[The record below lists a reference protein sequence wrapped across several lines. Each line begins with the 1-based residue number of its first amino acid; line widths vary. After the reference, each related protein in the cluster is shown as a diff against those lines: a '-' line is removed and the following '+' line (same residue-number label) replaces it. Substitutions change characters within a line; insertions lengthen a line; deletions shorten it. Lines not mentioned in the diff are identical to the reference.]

1 MEDTGKRRKKRAV
14 KTIAILFVLYIG
26 MVVAF
31 ESMLGFFQPADQS
44 TMVVTTMEE
53 DGTAHDRVVARLE
66 SGGQLFV
73 AVNHWPR
80 AWYRR
85 TLENPNVQVTLDGDR
100 GDYLAVRT
108 ADEEYDRVN
117 DEHGIGFVFRFLTGF
132 PRRHIL
138 RLDPR

>member
-14 KTIAILFVLYIG
+14 KIIAILFVLYIG

-44 TMVVTTMEE
+44 TMVVTTMEA

-85 TLENPNVQVTLDGDR
+85 TLENPSVQVTLDGDR

-117 DEHGIGFVFRFLTGF
+117 DEHALGFVFRFLTGF